1 MPREGT
7 VSKVSIFL
15 TCVLA
20 VAAATPLRAQP
31 QTSGTIDVP
40 GAHLP
45 YVVVGRGLPCITYGS
60 ELYYPRVFSQVFADA
75 LQCAHVAERGF
86 VPGATR
92 RDGVPFGVSEAV
104 ADIEL
109 ARQQLRLERFVMV
122 GHSIHGLVALAYAA
136 KYPEHVTHVVA
147 IGGLP
152 SLPTNG
158 DSVRAYR
165 ARQFSAGRRAQHDK
179 NRLALDS
186 LTRAHPGRRVVAS
199 YVANGALYWADS
211 TFDSTPLWS
220 GVAINDA
227 LVTDLQTTPFQW
239 DLSGDPIKVPAFVAL
254 GVHDY
259 VVPPTVWKG
268 VRTPFASLTIRV
280 FDRAGHTPQY
290 ENATDFDREVLR
302 FFRSRQ

>member
-1 MPREGT
+1 M
-7 VSKVSIFL
+7 SKLSIVL
-15 TCVLA
+15 TCV
-20 VAAATPLRAQP
+20 ATIATGTSLGAQS
-31 QTSGTIDVP
+31 QERGTIAVP
-40 GAHLP
+40 GARLP
-45 YVVVGRGLPCITYGS
+45 YVVVGRGLPCIIYGS
-60 ELYYPRVFSQVFADA
+60 EIYYPRVFSQVFADA
-75 LQCAHVAERGF
+75 LRCAHVAERGF

-109 ARQQLRLERFVMV
+109 ARQQLGLERFVMV

-147 IGGLP
+147 IGGVP
-152 SLPTNG
+152 SVPINS

-165 ARQFSAGRRAQHDK
+165 TRQFSPGRQAQHDK

-199 YVANGALYWADS
+199 YIANGALYWADS
-211 TFDSTPLWS
+211 TFDSTPLWN
-220 GVAINDA
+220 GVAINDT

-239 DLSGDPIKVPAFVAL
+239 DLSGAPVRVPAFVAL

-259 VVPPTVWKG
+259 VAAPTLWEG
-268 VRTPFASLTIRV
+268 VRTPFTSLKIRV

-290 ENATDFDREVLR
+290 ENAADFDREVLR
-302 FFRSRQ
+302 FLRSVK

>member
-1 MPREGT
+1 MPRL
-7 VSKVSIFL
+7 SIFL
-15 TCVLA
+15 TCV
-20 VAAATPLRAQP
+20 VAIAAGTPLRAQP
-31 QTSGTIDVP
+31 QTSGTIAVP
-40 GAHLP
+40 GARLP

-60 ELYYPRVFSQVFADA
+60 ELYYPRTFSQAFAETVR
-75 LQCAHVAERGF
+75 CAHVAERGF

-109 ARQQLRLERFVMV
+109 ARQQLGLERFVMV

-136 KYPEHVTHVVA
+136 KYPEHVTHVIA

-152 SLPTNG
+152 SLPPNG

-165 ARQFSAGRRAQHDK
+165 ARQFSAGRQAQHTK

-199 YVANGALYWADS
+199 YIANGAVYWADS
-211 TFDSTPLWS
+211 TFDSTPLWN
-220 GVAINDA
+220 GVMINDT

-239 DLSGDPIKVPAFVAL
+239 DLSGAPVTVPAFVAL

-259 VVPPTVWKG
+259 AVPPSVWEG

-290 ENATDFDREVLR
+290 ENAAEFDREVMRFLR
-302 FFRSRQ
+302 VRP